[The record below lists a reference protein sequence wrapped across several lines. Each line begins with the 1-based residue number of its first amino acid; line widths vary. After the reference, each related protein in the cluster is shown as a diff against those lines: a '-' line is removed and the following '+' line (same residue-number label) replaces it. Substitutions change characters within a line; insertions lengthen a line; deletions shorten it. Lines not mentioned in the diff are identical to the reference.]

1 MSTVALGDIANWG
14 SGGTPLRSV
23 REYFGA
29 GLPWL
34 SIADLNDGLVGDA
47 KESLT
52 PLGIE
57 HSSAKPVPP
66 GTLLVAMYGSIGK
79 LGIAARE
86 LCTSQAIAF
95 AIPDTRRVDTRY
107 LFHFLLSERPRL
119 QSRGRGGTQSN
130 IGQGDLKAWQMPLPP
145 LPEQRRIAAI
155 LDGADAMRAKRR
167 TAIQRL
173 DELTQSIFLDM
184 FGDPTI
190 NPKGW
195 SEDTRL
201 GDVADIVS
209 GITKGR
215 KLNGQPARTVPY
227 LAVANV
233 QHRALDLSMVKSIE
247 ATDAEIDRYRLVN
260 DDLLLTEGGDPDKLG
275 RGTLWRGE
283 LPVCIHQN
291 HIFRVRLT
299 SATLHPLFLSW
310 LVGSQRGRSY
320 FLRSAK
326 QTTGIASINMTQLRG
341 FPLLVPPIELQQKFV
356 TQVVGV
362 EQLRTKL
369 SEAASKANN
378 LFASLQHR
386 VFRGGLGLGLDE
398 GSEDPSAFR
407 R

>member
-184 FGDPTI
+184 FGDPAT

-195 SEDTRL
+195 PMKTLGALLTFQQYGPRFYNEAYADDGIRIVRITDLDESGVLRFVDMPRMLVSAEDEAKYRL
-201 GDVADIVS
+201 HSGDLIFARTGATVGKVALIGPNDPPCIAGAYFIVMRFDPKRVAPGYALAVLMAPSVRAIVS
-209 GITKGR
+209 RRSRQAAQQNFSGPG
-215 KLNGQPARTVPY
+215 L
-227 LAVANV
+227 
-233 QHRALDLSMVKSIE
+233 RALPM
-247 ATDAEIDRYRLVN
+247 
-260 DDLLLTEGGDPDKLG
+260 
-275 RGTLWRGE
+275 
-283 LPVCIHQN
+283 
-291 HIFRVRLT
+291 
-299 SATLHPLFLSW
+299 PL
-310 LVGSQRGRSY
+310 
-320 FLRSAK
+320 
-326 QTTGIASINMTQLRG
+326 
-341 FPLLVPPIELQQKFV
+341 PPIALQREFIHRLA
-356 TQVVGV
+356 GV
-362 EQLRTKL
+362 DRVKKSHITSLTALET
-369 SEAASKANN
+369 

-386 VFRGGLGLGLDE
+386 
-398 GSEDPSAFR
+398 AFQGEL
-407 R
+407 